1 MGKHDGERAKLVRR
15 RNQDLIDVLRDVIRS
30 VAHHVPDDDLIC
42 AEMELKKAIELYRSD
57 FPYADSVED
66 TRSRGPGIGSTR
78 TALASTVESLR
89 SALSEVNRIN
99 EDLVAMRL
107 FCKKVGALGK
117 VKRDLKLWADAAAQ
131 AYLEACRLPDHPH
144 DLASRYLAASVARV
158 LRDVLKGRITMTTD
172 RKANGTRGGA
182 AYCRLLRATLEAGGA
197 SPPEDLLP
205 LMQDGRAWLREF
217 DGE

>member
-30 VAHHVPDDDLIC
+30 VAHNPPYEDLIR
-42 AEMELKKAIELYRSD
+42 AEMELKSAIEHYRAE
-57 FPYADSVED
+57 FPYADSVEN
-66 TRSRGPGIGSTR
+66 TRSRGLGIGTTR

-89 SALSEVNRIN
+89 SALSDVNGISD
-99 EDLVAMRL
+99 DLVAMRL
-107 FCKKVGALGK
+107 FCKKAGALGK

-172 RKANGTRGGA
+172 RKANGARGGA